1 MRFCLA
7 CFPSSRLR
15 TPRQSHRHFQTRN
28 TRTNRH
34 WIPGHSERLAVL
46 FVLSCSQEG
55 QRLLAGGIGCFRDTT
70 IPVLPTRRPALFPML
85 IVSQR
90 ISCQHHCHHPCLS
103 QLRFFPTN
111 SILCLNCII
120 DLSLVTSTLRSSHY
134 SHLVF
139 ITRRNGTLLASL
151 HKWLTGTFRGIE
163 SFSQIEEL
171 WSNQSACLSDIIHC
185 SLSSLSRIHLQK
197 VISSISSCT
206 NSKSTIM
213 FQVGFIIHSL
223 DYISEYL
230 IRSSVLKVFEKCWVK
245 EYQIVRFLKMR
256 AKPTSS
262 AGEHDLFLHHLEKT
276 PGLKGTDFDVD
287 GKASVWHTWQ
297 SALTA
302 DDNWQWTK
310 LPLLTDSVEARFQ
323 LH

>member
-1 MRFCLA
+1 MRSRLA

-15 TPRQSHRHFQTRN
+15 TPRQSHRYFQTRN

-34 WIPGHSERLAVL
+34 WIPGHSERLAIL

-55 QRLLAGGIGCFRDTT
+55 QRPLAGGIGCFGDTT

-85 IVSQR
+85 IVFQR

-139 ITRRNGTLLASL
+139 ITRRNGTLLVSL

-163 SFSQIEEL
+163 SFSDIEEF
-171 WSNQSACLSDIIHC
+171 WSNQSTCLSDIIHC
-185 SLSSLSRIHLQK
+185 SFFCHIVVTNPSPKSYLLHQFMYQFKVYNHVSGWVYYALPRLYLWIFDTFVSSQSLWEVLSQGISD
-197 VISSISSCT
+197 SSIST
-206 NSKSTIM
+206 NESEADKKCRRTWPFFTPSREDTRTQRDWLRCRWKSQRVT
-213 FQVGFIIHSL
+213 
-223 DYISEYL
+223 YL
-230 IRSSVLKVFEKCWVK
+230 TVSVDSW
-245 EYQIVRFLKMR
+245 
-256 AKPTSS
+256 
-262 AGEHDLFLHHLEKT
+262 
-276 PGLKGTDFDVD
+276 
-287 GKASVWHTWQ
+287 WQ
-297 SALTA
+297 LTV
-302 DDNWQWTK
+302 N
-310 LPLLTDSVEARFQ
+310 
-323 LH
+323 

>member
-1 MRFCLA
+1 MRSRLA

-15 TPRQSHRHFQTRN
+15 TPRQSHRYFQTRN

-34 WIPGHSERLAVL
+34 WIPGHSERLAIL

-55 QRLLAGGIGCFRDTT
+55 QRPLAGGIGCFGDTT

-85 IVSQR
+85 IVFQR

-139 ITRRNGTLLASL
+139 ITRRNGTLLVSL

-163 SFSQIEEL
+163 SFSDIEEFWINVPFRYYSL
-171 WSNQSACLSDIIHC
+171 FIFLSHRC
-185 SLSSLSRIHLQK
+185 HE
-197 VISSISSCT
+197 SISKKLSPSVHVPIQSLQSC
-206 NSKSTIM
+206 
-213 FQVGFIIHSL
+213 FRLGL
-223 DYISEYL
+223 L
-230 IRSSVLKVFEKCWVK
+230 C
-245 EYQIVRFLKMR
+245 
-256 AKPTSS
+256 
-262 AGEHDLFLHHLEKT
+262 T
-276 PGLKGTDFDVD
+276 P
-287 GKASVWHTWQ
+287 
-297 SALTA
+297 
-302 DDNWQWTK
+302 
-310 LPLLTDSVEARFQ
+310 
-323 LH
+323 